1 MGSAN
6 RFKNEAISRAAMAVV
21 RVTDPVGGRARGYNW
36 PMPGI
41 VWLNGK
47 TMPIESATTS
57 VADHAHLYGDGLF
70 EGIRIYDRKVF
81 KLDEH
86 LVRLYHGCKYLGYEM
101 AIGIDELRTTLLDV
115 CAQSGV
121 DNGYIRLNVT
131 RGTGLGLDPKNIN
144 RSPNVMIMVSTL
156 ALYPA
161 EAYELGL
168 DVVTCSIRVIPAD
181 ALDPRVKCIGR
192 YAANILAK
200 QEANR
205 AKAGEGLML
214 NAQGQIAECTGDN
227 IFLITG
233 KKIRTPHPSCGILE
247 GITRNTV
254 MALAKEAGYEVEEAL
269 LTPFDIFTCDEAF
282 LTGTAAEVIP
292 MVSLDAKPVGCG
304 KPGPVTQE
312 VMRLFREHT
321 ATGTPF

>member
-1 MGSAN
+1 
-6 RFKNEAISRAAMAVV
+6 MA
-21 RVTDPVGGRARGYNW
+21 
-36 PMPGI
+36 GI
-41 VWLNGK
+41 VWLNGQIMSLE
-47 TMPIESATTS
+47 TASTS

-86 LVRLYHGCKYLGYEM
+86 LARLYHGCNYLGYEM
-101 AIGIDELRTTLLDV
+101 TMPYDELRSTLLST

-121 DNGYIRLNVT
+121 DSGYIRLNVT

-144 RSPNVMIMVSTL
+144 RTPNVMIMVSTL

-161 EAYELGL
+161 EAYENGL
-168 DVVTCSIRVIPAD
+168 DVVTCSIKVIPAD

-192 YAANILAK
+192 YASNILAK

-233 KKIRTPHPSCGILE
+233 KKIRTPHPSCGILQ
-247 GITRNTV
+247 GITRDTA
-254 MALAKEAGYEVEEAL
+254 MALAKEAGYEVEETF
-269 LTPFDIFTCDEAF
+269 LTKFDIFTSDEAF

-292 MVSLDAKPVGCG
+292 MVTLDGRPIGTG
-304 KPGPVTQE
+304 QPGPVTHE
-312 VMRLFREHT
+312 IMKRFREHT